1 MALESTDNYVSRY
14 DDEVK
19 ELPPTG
25 EGHAGFPCVAAQV
38 DLRTIK
44 GDPATVKRKLIVIH
58 FVCFVDS
65 PDDGVKAGAR
75 HTETYFVDA
84 KDGAKSDVPRKIISG
99 IVRTVTGVAQL
110 IDFNHPETIAAYILG
125 RPVRLKIKDAG
136 SYGTQI
142 QSVTAIANAAAARAA
157 ADKWDAETMRD
168 IDSEREQHAADL
180 AVYKQTNVWPGAAP
194 APVKSGGGG
203 FSDDHVP
210 LTTKPQTAPASDSAI
225 DEEIPF

>member
-25 EGHAGFPCVAAQV
+25 ETHAGFPCIAAQV

-44 GDPATVKRKLIVIH
+44 GETAAIKRKLIIIH

-65 PDDGVKAGAR
+65 PEDGVKAGAR
-75 HTETYFVDA
+75 HSETFFVDD
-84 KDGAKSDVPRKIISG
+84 KYGEKSNVPRKIVSN
-99 IVRTVTGVAQL
+99 IVRTVTGDAQMV
-110 IDFNHPETIAAYILG
+110 DFEHPETIAAYLLG
-125 RPVRLKIKDAG
+125 RPVRLKMKDAG
-136 SYGTQI
+136 QYGTQI
-142 QSVTAIANAAAARAA
+142 QAVVAVANPTAARAA

-180 AVYKQTNVWPGAAP
+180 DVYKRTNVWPGAAP
-194 APVKSGGGG
+194 ALVKPGAG

-210 LTTKPQTAPASDSAI
+210 LTTKPQTPPASDAAI